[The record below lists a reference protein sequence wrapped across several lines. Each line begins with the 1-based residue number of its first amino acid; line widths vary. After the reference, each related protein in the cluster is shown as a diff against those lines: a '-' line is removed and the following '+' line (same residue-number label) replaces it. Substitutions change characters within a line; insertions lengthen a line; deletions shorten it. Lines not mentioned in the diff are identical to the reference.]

1 LDEFLSKGGKNY
13 IDAVAYHFYAD
24 VSEDSD
30 ANIRLIR
37 MIMDKNGLKNKQL
50 INSEAGTGG
59 RLKGEPDIIAAGYVA
74 RQYIINWID
83 GVSLFNWYQWN
94 NPWEGIM
101 TPMVEKD
108 GVRITASAVGYQTI
122 QKWLIGSR
130 VKSKV
135 VTADNNWIIELIGSN
150 NKKSWIL
157 WNPTKKV
164 TFNIPKKWDAN
175 FIENILGTVT
185 ALKESQSVLVQ
196 AVPVLITSENLSDND
211 FKLLLN
217 VDNNTI
223 NDGTSTDLILTTMDK
238 NGNNLDLSK
247 AIISYSSSNPLAAT
261 VDPINGRVSGINSGA
276 TIITVKIEFN
286 SRKIKTAQIDIIVN
300 TIEKLEFIFLN

>member
-1 LDEFLSKGGKNY
+1 
-13 IDAVAYHFYAD
+13 
-24 VSEDSD
+24 
-30 ANIRLIR
+30 
-37 MIMDKNGLKNKQL
+37 
-50 INSEAGTGG
+50 
-59 RLKGEPDIIAAGYVA
+59 
-74 RQYIINWID
+74 
-83 GVSLFNWYQWN
+83 
-94 NPWEGIM
+94 M

>member
-1 LDEFLSKGGKNY
+1 MGRNNDSYGG
-13 IDAVAYHFYAD
+13 
-24 VSEDSD
+24 
-30 ANIRLIR
+30 
-37 MIMDKNGLKNKQL
+37 
-50 INSEAGTGG
+50 
-59 RLKGEPDIIAAGYVA
+59 
-74 RQYIINWID
+74 
-83 GVSLFNWYQWN
+83 
-94 NPWEGIM
+94 
-101 TPMVEKD
+101 
-108 GVRITASAVGYQTI
+108 
-122 QKWLIGSR
+122 
-130 VKSKV
+130 
-135 VTADNNWIIELIGSN
+135 
-150 NKKSWIL
+150 
-157 WNPTKKV
+157 
-164 TFNIPKKWDAN
+164 KKWDAN
-175 FIENILGTVT
+175 FIENILCTVT